1 MMSTRQTRSTT
12 RRAAR
17 EIRIEMV
24 RLPDDVAER
33 AEMLRSLI
41 SRHAAT
47 DPVLADLA
55 RAFAPEGGEAPR
67 DEADEPGEP
76 CGDDAAEALERF
88 RELDALLAGQAE
100 VLEAIGRGR
109 AVVAGVVG
117 VGIGV
122 AATLLA
128 RRGRRVARVGPF

>member
-12 RRAAR
+12 RRSVG

-41 SRHAAT
+41 SRHAST
-47 DPVLADLA
+47 DPALADLA
-55 RAFAPEGGEAPR
+55 RAFAPAGGEAPR
-67 DEADEPGEP
+67 DERDEPGEP
-76 CGDDAAEALERF
+76 DDGDAAEALERF
-88 RELDALLAGQAE
+88 REMDALLAQQAE
-100 VLEAIGRGR
+100 VLDAISRVR

-117 VGIGV
+117 LGIGV

-128 RRGRRVARVGPF
+128 RRGRRLARASSV